1 MKKCG
6 RGGGRTCGDGSAE
19 QGFLLFRR
27 YIAHV
32 ATFSFALLFFQGRT
46 LLLHHFLEKARLFLF
61 GGESTGMGKRRIRAV
76 CPMEIKFCVVQYR
89 ARAEAKL

>member
-1 MKKCG
+1 MKKAAE
-6 RGGGRTCGDGSAE
+6 GRTHLQRRKAE

-32 ATFSFALLFFQGRT
+32 AAFSFALLFFQGRT
-46 LLLHHFLEKARLFLF
+46 LLLHHLLEKARLFLF
-61 GGESTGMGKRRIRAV
+61 GGGKSTGMGKRRIRAV